1 MPVPTCPRVD
11 ADQDTRHVQI
21 FGAGVTT
28 CVVLAFT
35 HYGWDI
41 HVWDLS
47 LDKMIA
53 GRQVSFA
60 AQALFVPATCLA
72 KISIL
77 VSYLRLAPRD
87 SLFRRMTCKSGRLL
101 LKAPS
106 ARIGELTRSQVAAIV
121 FILVVNVAFFVV
133 LFTQCM

>member
-1 MPVPTCPRVD
+1 M
-11 ADQDTRHVQI
+11 
-21 FGAGVTT
+21 
-28 CVVLAFT
+28 VLAFT
-35 HYGWDI
+35 QYGWDI

-47 LDKMIA
+47 MDKMIA

-87 SLFRRMTCKSGRLL
+87 SLFRRMTCKLGGPVTLL
-101 LKAPS
+101 SLLCV
-106 ARIGELTRSQVAAIV
+106 RTRVLTRFQVAAIV
-121 FILVVNVAFFVV
+121 FILVVNIAFFVV